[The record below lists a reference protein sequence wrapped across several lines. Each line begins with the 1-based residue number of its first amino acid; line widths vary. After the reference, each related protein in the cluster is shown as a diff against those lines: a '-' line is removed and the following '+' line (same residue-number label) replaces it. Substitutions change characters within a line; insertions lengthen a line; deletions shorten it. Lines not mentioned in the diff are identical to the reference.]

1 MAFNDFC
8 RSRSKTSSQ
17 FFPSRFSTQE
27 EADDQPQR
35 VASPKPSKKDEP
47 TKPAKKDEPAKPSA
61 SRPAILHKA
70 GPRQAAAEDSSS
82 EESESETDSED
93 ESSEDEKDEKRRA
106 EAKKRREARMEA
118 AMAKRDENDLRSPIC
133 CILGHVDTGK
143 TKLLDRIRNTNVQVG
158 ACCSNVTG
166 CQIEEGRIGDNGL
179 GSRRSNFSI
188 CDESVGIQAVLLDQ
202 RMF

>member
-1 MAFNDFC
+1 MNA
-8 RSRSKTSSQ
+8 SSEACDDLLSLMLQ
-17 FFPSRFSTQE
+17 NFLTASASRFSFQE

-35 VASPKPSKKDEP
+35 VASPKPAKKEEP
-47 TKPAKKDEPAKPSA
+47 TKSAKKDEPAKPSA
-61 SRPAILHKA
+61 SRPAVLHKA
-70 GPRQAAAEDSSS
+70 GPRRAAAEDSSS

-158 ACCSNVTG
+158 ACDWLSDRRGEGWRLWVGQQTIRLRVFGTG
-166 CQIEEGRIGDNGL
+166 VL
-179 GSRRSNFSI
+179 
-188 CDESVGIQAVLLDQ
+188 ES
-202 RMF
+202 